1 MLTLLEKVS
10 VLQKAPPFQA
20 IRTESLARVAAV
32 AHEASFEPRYTL
44 FRENDNPDTMF
55 VVLEGEVSILQN
67 GLEKKRLKAYEVAGI
82 MALLASE
89 PYPASAVAAGAVRS
103 LRIDQQ
109 DFYDVLAEDFGV
121 TRGILKSLVGKAAEG
136 Q

>member
-10 VLQKAPPFQA
+10 LLQKAPPFQA

-32 AHEASFEPRYTL
+32 AHEANFEARHTL
-44 FRENDNPDTMF
+44 FRESDNPDTMF
-55 VVLEGEVSILQN
+55 VVLEGEISVLQN
-67 GLEKKRLKAYEVAGI
+67 GQEKKRLKPHEVAGI
-82 MALLASE
+82 MSLLASD
-89 PYPASAVAAGAVRS
+89 PYSCSAVAAQPVRA

-121 TRGILKSLVGKAAEG
+121 TRGILKILVGMATGGE
-136 Q
+136 

>member
-10 VLQKAPPFQA
+10 LLQKAPPFQG

-32 AHEASFEPRYTL
+32 AHEANYEPRHTL

-55 VVLEGEVSILQN
+55 VVLEGEISLLQN
-67 GLEKKRLKAYEVAGI
+67 GQEKKKLKPYEVAGI
-82 MALLASE
+82 MSLLASE
-89 PYPASAVAAGAVRS
+89 PCSSSAVASQAVRT

-109 DFYDVLAEDFGV
+109 DFYDVLSEDFGV
-121 TRGILKSLVGKAAEG
+121 TRGILKALVGLVAEG
-136 Q
+136 E

>member
-10 VLQKAPPFQA
+10 LLQKVHLFQT

-32 AHEASFEPRYTL
+32 AHEASFEPRHTL
-44 FRENDNPDTMF
+44 CRENDNPDTMF
-55 VVLEGEVSILQN
+55 VILEGEVSILKN
-67 GLEKKRLKAYEVAGI
+67 GQESKKLTTYEVAGI

-89 PYPASAVAAGAVRS
+89 PYPASAIAAGAVRT

-109 DFYDVLAEDFGV
+109 DFYDVLSEDFGV
-121 TRGILKSLVGKAAEG
+121 TRGILKSLVGMVAKG
-136 Q
+136 S

>member
-10 VLQKAPPFQA
+10 LLQKAPPFQA
-20 IRTESLARVAAV
+20 IRTESLARVAAI
-32 AHEASFEPRYTL
+32 AHEVSFEPRHTL
-44 FRENDNPDTMF
+44 YRENDNPDTMF

-67 GLEKKRLKAYEVAGI
+67 GQESKKLSSYDVAGI

-89 PYPASAVAAGAVRS
+89 TYPASAVATGAVRT

-109 DFYDVLAEDFGV
+109 DFYDVLSEDFGV
-121 TRGILKSLVGKAAEG
+121 TRGILKCLVGMVAKG
-136 Q
+136 S

>member
-10 VLQKAPPFQA
+10 LLQKAPPFQG
-20 IRTESLARVAAV
+20 IRTESLARIAAI
-32 AHEASFEPRYTL
+32 AHETNFEPRHTL
-44 FRENDNPDTMF
+44 IRESDNPDTMF

-67 GLEKKRLKAYEVAGI
+67 GQEQKKLGPHEVAGI

-89 PYPASAVAAGAVRS
+89 PYPSSAVAIQAVRT

-121 TRGILKSLVGKAAEG
+121 TRGILKALVGMAAGGE
-136 Q
+136 

>member
-10 VLQKAPPFQA
+10 LLQKALPFQG

-32 AHEASFEPRYTL
+32 AHEADFEARHTL
-44 FRENDNPDTMF
+44 FRESDNPDTMF
-55 VVLEGEVSILQN
+55 VVLEGEISVLQN
-67 GLEKKRLKAYEVAGI
+67 GQERKKLGPNEVAGI
-82 MALLASE
+82 MSLLASE
-89 PYPASAVAAGAVRS
+89 PYSDSAVAAQASRT

-121 TRGILKSLVGKAAEG
+121 TRGILKALVRMASGGE
-136 Q
+136 